1 MLAVLAGLACAAA
14 ADPHTQYMLDCMGCH
29 RAHGQGVPG
38 KVPDMRNSLVPLS
51 LSEAGRR
58 FLIQVPG
65 VAQAPLSD
73 IELAA
78 LLNWMVH
85 HLSAIPAPG
94 HLRAFTAEEVASY
107 RNTPLID
114 VSAPPAPKG
123 LAARPAPIGG

>member
-14 ADPHTQYMLDCMGCH
+14 SDPHTHYMLDCMGCH
-29 RAHGQGVPG
+29 RADGEGVPG

-51 LSEAGRR
+51 LSQAGRR

-85 HLSAIPAPG
+85 HLSAIPARGRP
-94 HLRAFTAEEVASY
+94 RAFTAAEVASY
-107 RNTPLID
+107 RNTPLTD
-114 VSAPPAPKG
+114 VSERPRPKG